1 MKIPFQQALDSCY
14 RLKKYNPEDFTK
26 IIGIYEVRTT
36 KKILHKHFLGAQIM
50 GYSIMTTFTKKNKDN
65 MLNFLEKNFREWNQL
80 SGEENTYRGPTDD
93 VSYSGNLKI
102 LIGFDYS
109 SWAGQTPAV
118 AYIFRICYWMAAIT
132 QQRFVMY
139 DGDEKWWL
147 SELGVDE
154 FGFKNLANYEAH
166 LYEYERKKYNKII
179 KKELRRLTLK
189 L

>member
-1 MKIPFQQALDSCY
+1 
-14 RLKKYNPEDFTK
+14 
-26 IIGIYEVRTT
+26 
-36 KKILHKHFLGAQIM
+36 
-50 GYSIMTTFTKKNKDN
+50 MTTFTKKNKDN

-179 KKELRRLTLK
+179 KKELRRLTQKYKQELK